1 MINEVLSVM
10 SDVNTGAAFEITA
23 GELCDDLRGRL
34 EPFAA
39 RHGVQLEFA
48 VADDSLLLAAR
59 TAGIGALV
67 LANLAQNAIEASPK
81 KNARVQVALAS
92 ADSSGFVACRVS
104 DQGGG
109 LPDHVAADPFR
120 PRSSTKPDG
129 AGIGLAISRE
139 LARHAGGEL
148 SLERTG
154 PEGTVFSL
162 KLPAVMARV
171 SPH

>member
-10 SDVNTGAAFEITA
+10 SDVNSGAAFEITA
-23 GELCDDLRGRL
+23 GELCDDLRRRL

-48 VADDSLLLAAR
+48 VAEDSLLLAAR
-59 TAGIGALV
+59 TAGIGGLV
-67 LANLAQNAIEASPK
+67 LANLAQNAIEASPR
-81 KNARVQVALAS
+81 NARVQVALAS
-92 ADSSGFVACRVS
+92 VDSAGFVACRVS

-171 SPH
+171 SPR